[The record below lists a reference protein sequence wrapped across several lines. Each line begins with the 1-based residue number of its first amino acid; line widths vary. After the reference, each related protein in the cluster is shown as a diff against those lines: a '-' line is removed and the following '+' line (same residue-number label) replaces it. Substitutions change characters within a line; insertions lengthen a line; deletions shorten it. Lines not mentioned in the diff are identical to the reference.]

1 MYKTNTVNAS
11 IASRNPMP
19 KVAAFTQQSRDKTIT
34 VVKFSCKFHPLNSKE
49 ALKPHA
55 SFFIGRVDQNTN

>member
-1 MYKTNTVNAS
+1 
-11 IASRNPMP
+11 MP

-34 VVKFSCKFHPLNSKE
+34 AVKFSCKFHPLNSKE

-55 SFFIGRVDQNTN
+55 SFFTGRVDQNTN